1 MSKTDVPF
9 VPAHPLHVALL
20 LTELC
25 ISAMEKGTGVS
36 VLEVAVYSIRWAHQI
51 AGFLSLSHVSRAPD
65 VSLPVQSNR
74 RRRGN

>member
-36 VLEVAVYSIRWAHQI
+36 VLEGAVYSIRWAHQI
-51 AGFLSLSHVSRAPD
+51 AGFLHVLRAPD
-65 VSLPVQSNR
+65 VSLPIQSNR
-74 RRRGN
+74 RRN